1 MWESFTLLDVD
12 FSLTVELGILFSI
25 LLTSLR
31 SKMNLS
37 AQWELLTQRVCHNNK
52 DTCANDN
59 DRYKKDM
66 NNDVKN
72 TNGDEDTCNNNDHG
86 RLTDT
91 CTNANDTWPVS
102 LVSVEGAGRGLRALR
117 DLPGGQVRV
126 RLGYIRLKT
135 SCILFICQVVL
146 EDWALV
152 VGPSERSPPGD
163 CSGCFLSPASG
174 QCPRCWLG
182 FCAEACKQVS
192 EVARS
197 ENIIR

>member
-126 RLGYIRLKT
+126 RL
-135 SCILFICQVVL
+135 SHCQAQVQSQIQVPN
-146 EDWALV
+146 
-152 VGPSERSPPGD
+152 PSPKS
-163 CSGCFLSPASG
+163 
-174 QCPRCWLG
+174 
-182 FCAEACKQVS
+182 
-192 EVARS
+192 
-197 ENIIR
+197 